1 MSKVVFNHFD
11 KVPWVDEAKKAAVP
25 KEVYE
30 KAQAS
35 GAKRKMLATGETGI
49 YVQYSE
55 LPAGYRIEPHAHS
68 HDEVITLLAGSCTVD
83 GGTVMQANDAVCI
96 TGGTVYGFTAG
107 DEGMTFLTIRGGD
120 SVTNFTK

>member
-1 MSKVVFNHFD
+1 MSKVVFNHFNS
-11 KVPWVDEAKKAAVP
+11 VPWVDEAKKAAVP

-30 KAQAS
+30 KAAAS

-55 LPAGYRIEPHAHS
+55 LPPGFRIDAHAHS
-68 HDEVITLLAGSCTVD
+68 HDEVITLLAGSCSVD
-83 GGTVMQANDAVCI
+83 GGTEMRANDAVCI

-107 DEGMTFLTIRGGD
+107 DEGMTFLTIRAGD